1 MHREYLPEG
10 LIKPDF
16 ARLYNIG
23 CFKSVFRGLLS
34 YHKRLY
40 QLEGTEGSDTDRIY
54 TDALETAIELFDKEE
69 KRLNEKLGN
78 DIQGSTKLDRI
89 KFNPKVNGLLP
100 TTDREGKR
108 VDERQKPRKY
118 TGFGDDPLLDPN
130 YD

>member
-69 KRLNEKLGN
+69 KRLN
-78 DIQGSTKLDRI
+78 D
-89 KFNPKVNGLLP
+89 KFNPKVNGRLP

-130 YD
+130 YDWNSFLKDKGR

>member
-1 MHREYLPEG
+1 MHRKYLPEG

-23 CFKSVFRGLLS
+23 CFKSGFRGLLS

-54 TDALETAIELFDKEE
+54 TDALETALELFDKEE

-78 DIQGSTKLDRI
+78 GR
-89 KFNPKVNGLLP
+89 LP

-130 YD
+130 YDWNSFLKDKGR

>member
-78 DIQGSTKLDRI
+78 GNRR
-89 KFNPKVNGLLP
+89 LP
-100 TTDREGKR
+100 TTDREDKR

-130 YD
+130 YDWNSFLKDKGR

>member
-78 DIQGSTKLDRI
+78 DNRR
-89 KFNPKVNGLLP
+89 LP

-118 TGFGDDPLLDPN
+118 TGVGDDPLLDPN
-130 YD
+130 YEWNSFLKDKGR

>member
-54 TDALETAIELFDKEE
+54 TDALETALELFDKEE

-78 DIQGSTKLDRI
+78 GR
-89 KFNPKVNGLLP
+89 LP

-130 YD
+130 YDWNSGR